1 MTDHISPTQFKEA
14 GGTQDW
20 RVIGDGMCAYFATG
34 SFELGARLVQ
44 EIAKLDGLEPQR
56 PDVDLRHDGV
66 TVRLLTYGEDW
77 YGPSTRDVEM
87 ARRISAI
94 AAELGLEADPSK
106 VQSVLIIPGAP
117 NTAEVMPFW
126 EAITGYERRADSPE
140 EDLIDPR
147 WRGPAL
153 WFERMEEPR
162 SDRGGGTIHVAV
174 WVPEELAEERV
185 AAALAAGGRIV
196 RDEDAPSGWLLADP
210 AGNECDVASV
220 SARD

>member
-14 GGTQDW
+14 DGTHDW

-34 SFELGARLVQ
+34 SFELGARLAQ
-44 EIAKLDGLEPQR
+44 EVARLDGLEPQR

-77 YGPSTRDVEM
+77 YGPSTRDVDM
-87 ARRISAI
+87 ARRISA
-94 AAELGLEADPSK
+94 AARELGLKADPSK
-106 VQSVLIIPGAP
+106 VQSVLVIAGASTP
-117 NTAEVMPFW
+117 AEVMPFW
-126 EAITGYERRADSPE
+126 QAILGYDRRADSPE

-147 WRGPAL
+147 WRGPAF
-153 WFERMEEPR
+153 WFEQMDEPR
-162 SDRGGGTIHVAV
+162 ADGGGSIHIAV
-174 WVPEELAEERV
+174 WVPEEEAEARV

-196 RDEDAPSGWLLADP
+196 RGEHAPAWWTLADA